1 MIEEKYVITDP
12 EGIHARPAGELV
24 KTAKEF
30 NCKITLSKDG
40 KLGDCKKIFG
50 IMALAVKNGNEITM
64 TFDGD
69 DEEAARDKV
78 MDFLK
83 NNM

>member
-1 MIEEKYVITDP
+1 
-12 EGIHARPAGELV
+12 
-24 KTAKEF
+24 
-30 NCKITLSKDG
+30 
-40 KLGDCKKIFG
+40 
-50 IMALAVKNGNEITM
+50 MALAVKNGNEITM